1 MRART
6 WTPAFLLLVAAL
18 ALGAAPA
25 AAQRMERLFYYVDA
39 EDSYASLAQH
49 IDQISVIAPQ
59 AFSVDENGVV
69 WGEVDPR
76 VMRLAGQHHVPVMP
90 LIVNP
95 GFNQQMLHE
104 LLTNDVA
111 RHRATQMLLELCRR
125 NGFWGIQFDFE
136 DLSIKDRDAYSRF
149 VKETADALHAEDFKL
164 SLAVVHR
171 PDELPGPT
179 AYQAWLFEDWRAGYD
194 LDALA
199 RSADFISV
207 MTYSQHTR
215 RTPPGPNAGLPWVR
229 DVVQY
234 FLDHMPA
241 EKLSLGVPTGS
252 QHWYTSYEPDQIK
265 PEKARSYSEVV
276 SYKRAQALIDR
287 NNAEVVWSDQQEVPY
302 TFYSRGGTFE
312 WIFLEDARSFAAKL
326 GLVNDFHLRGI
337 SVWRLGTEDPGIWTD
352 LKKRD

>member
-1 MRART
+1 MHART
-6 WTPAFLLLVAAL
+6 RLLAFVLFVATL
-18 ALGAAPA
+18 ALSAAPA
-25 AAQRMERLFYYVDA
+25 AAQRMERLFYYTDN
-39 EDSYASLAQH
+39 EDSWASLQQH
-49 IDQISVIAPQ
+49 IDQISVVAPV
-59 AFSVDENGVV
+59 AYRVDQDGVV

-76 VMRLAGQHHVPVMP
+76 VIRLAGQHDVPVMP
-90 LIVNP
+90 LIANLN
-95 GFNQQMLHE
+95 FNQELLHQ
-104 LLTNDVA
+104 LLTNDAA
-111 RHRATQMLLELCRR
+111 RQRVIQTLLELCRR

-136 DLSIKDRDAYSRF
+136 DLSINDRDAYSRF
-149 VKETADALHAEDFKL
+149 VKEAAEALHAEKFKL
-164 SLAVVHR
+164 SIAVVHR
-171 PDELPGPT
+171 PDQLPGPT

-194 LDALA
+194 VDALA
-199 RSADFISV
+199 KAADFLSV

-241 EKLSLGVPTGS
+241 DKLSLGVPTVS
-252 QHWYTSYEPDQIK
+252 QHWYTSYEPDRIQ
-265 PEKARSYSEVV
+265 PEKARSYSEVI

-326 GLVNDFHLRGI
+326 GLVDDFHLRGI
-337 SVWRLGTEDPGIWTD
+337 SVWHLGVEDPGIWKD
-352 LKKRD
+352 LEQRH